1 MWRRQHQRK
10 PPKKTTKTKSSLTK
24 KIPKTTL
31 KRKGI
36 KKAVTR
42 KSARLVQ
49 QNKEK
54 KVAATSGT

>member
-1 MWRRQHQRK
+1 M
-10 PPKKTTKTKSSLTK
+10 
-24 KIPKTTL
+24 

-42 KSARLVQ
+42 KSAGLVQ

-54 KVAATSGT
+54 EAAAASGTGSFAR